1 MGLDADDKQLD
12 EELESSQKEMPRVL
26 KEVISSKRTESE
38 KCAEKL
44 IGNYAVPFSENQQ
57 DAEHLY
63 FLSLLQTDRMTNQPS
78 GKLTYDLTNQ
88 KDKSEFD
95 LRWRA
100 RACEESTEKMLEGEE
115 IFIKHKTSRMLVDEY
130 KRLKGNSETTAHSDL
145 VINLFSEQKKQVSQ
159 VPIVPKPASRSVYA
173 QLEGGDKSDL
183 PVSAPT
189 TLNNELVVGNLSA
202 SNDATVPL
210 MIGTG
215 PVISTI
221 TTPYRKRMCGH
232 CGDRMDLLNTLNK
245 RNVLRGREH
254 PEGFKWKN
262 STCTFPCRRCGQSH
276 EGQGFF
282 CNAPIS
288 TDQDM
293 LFRTSIAYC
302 QNTTEANMDLMESWR
317 EIEHRTIKRRIKK
330 ETNAPAAKKNKPTP
344 PKASNPPP
352 PSSILQ
358 FPPPNNK
365 KRKKSQNSPAAG
377 SDTKLDFFQK
387 QAKGKQQ
394 CLIHAVNNVL
404 GADVFML
411 AHFKAASKKAGKERT
426 GDFSMEDFR
435 ALAGIDDAETNQL
448 LVGQSALG
456 QKDFHA
462 LTFLPSERGFEEL
475 IMAKKNLCKLPLL
488 GPI

>member
-44 IGNYAVPFSENQQ
+44 IGNYAVPFSDNQQ

-100 RACEESTEKMLEGEE
+100 RACEESMKMIEGEE

-159 VPIVPKPASRSVYA
+159 VPIVPKPASRSEYA

-288 TDQDM
+288 PEKDM
-293 LFRTSIAYC
+293 LFRTFIAYC
-302 QNTTEANMDLMESWR
+302 QITTEAVLIWTCTRDGGRSSRMRPYDRL
-317 EIEHRTIKRRIKK
+317 
-330 ETNAPAAKKNKPTP
+330 NA
-344 PKASNPPP
+344 
-352 PSSILQ
+352 
-358 FPPPNNK
+358 
-365 KRKKSQNSPAAG
+365 G
-377 SDTKLDFFQK
+377 
-387 QAKGKQQ
+387 
-394 CLIHAVNNVL
+394 
-404 GADVFML
+404 
-411 AHFKAASKKAGKERT
+411 
-426 GDFSMEDFR
+426 
-435 ALAGIDDAETNQL
+435 
-448 LVGQSALG
+448 
-456 QKDFHA
+456 
-462 LTFLPSERGFEEL
+462 
-475 IMAKKNLCKLPLL
+475 
-488 GPI
+488 